1 MSRESPENRAGAA
14 PSFRSVPTGDRLR
27 FSGDNAFQNELRR
40 RVEEFFRDSG
50 RRPRDSV
57 RMYLKTAVI
66 LAAFAISYVL
76 LVFVASSWW
85 EGALYSIALGVAMA
99 QIGFNVQHDAG
110 HQAYSEHRWVNR
122 MMAMTLDMIG
132 GSSYIWHWKHAV
144 FHHTYV
150 NVSGHDSDIDLGV
163 LARLA
168 PPQRRRWLHR
178 WQHYYLWVLYGVTV
192 MRWHFYGDFRDM
204 ATGTIGE
211 RRFPRPRGWD
221 LVVFV
226 TGKLVFFT
234 LAFGLP
240 LAFHSLAVVAAFYA
254 IVAAITGML
263 LAIVFQMAHVVEE
276 AEFPAPGVESGRVEQ
291 AWAIH
296 QLETTVDF
304 ARNSRWVTW
313 LVGGLNFQIEH
324 HLFARICHVH
334 YPAMSGIVEQ
344 TCREF
349 GVKYSEHTSLRT
361 GILSHYRWL
370 RRMGVASPAATAGAG

>member
-14 PSFRSVPTGDRLR
+14 PPFRSVPASDRLR

-57 RMYLKTAVI
+57 RMYLKTTVI
-66 LAAFAISYVL
+66 LAAFAVSYVL

-122 MMAMTLDMIG
+122 TMAMTLDMIG

-150 NVSGHDSDIDLGV
+150 NVSGHDSDIDLGA

-168 PPQRRRWLHR
+168 PPQRLRWLHR

-211 RRFPRPRGWD
+211 RRFPRPQGRD
-221 LVVFV
+221 LAVFV
-226 TGKLVFFT
+226 IGKIVFFT

-254 IVAAITGML
+254 IVAAITGLL
-263 LAIVFQMAHVVEE
+263 LALVFQMAHVVEE
-276 AEFPAPGVESGRVEQ
+276 AEFPAPAAESGRVEN

-370 RRMGVASPAATAGAG
+370 RRMSVASPATAMGAG